1 MIITD
6 KTAVVIL
13 SYNSLSWHQKFL
25 PGIIEYAHD
34 AYDIIVVDHAST
46 TPLSPYFTIHFPEV
60 HLITLET
67 NTGFA
72 GGYHR
77 ALIQIQAPYYILL
90 SADFEVTPNWFPP
103 LINFMETHPQVAACA
118 PKIKNYRAKEYFEY
132 AGAAGGFIDNMGF
145 LFCRGRIFNT
155 LEKDEGQY
163 NDNIPVLWASGGCL
177 MIRSEVYH
185 QIGGLDTQL
194 FAHME
199 EVDLCWRIW
208 NRGYEVYSI
217 GASEVFHVGGS
228 IISYGSPAKTYYN
241 FRNNLIL
248 LVKNH
253 PTKHLIPMLF
263 FRLCLDGLA
272 GIQFILKGQFKNCW
286 AIVRAHVGFYKK
298 APYYFQWRR
307 KNPPKSLS
315 KGYYSKSIL
324 WEYFFKKNKK
334 FTQLTKNQ

>member
-25 PGIIEYAHD
+25 PGIIENSHNGYEV
-34 AYDIIVVDHAST
+34 IVVDHAST
-46 TPLSPYFTIHFPEV
+46 TPLAPYFSIHFPEV
-60 HLITLET
+60 HLITLPN

-77 ALIQIQAPYYILL
+77 ALLQIKAPYYVLL
-90 SADFEVTPNWFPP
+90 SADFEVTTNWFTP
-103 LINFMETHPQVAACA
+103 LLDFMESHPQVAACA
-118 PKIKNYRAKEYFEY
+118 PKIKSFQQKQYFEY

-163 NDNIPVLWASGGCL
+163 DDSIPVLWASGGCL
-177 MIRSEVYH
+177 MIRAHLYHEV
-185 QIGGLDTQL
+185 GGLDTQL

-199 EVDLCWRIW
+199 EVDLCWRLW
-208 NRGYEVYSI
+208 NHGYEVYSI
-217 GASEVFHVGGS
+217 GSSEVYHVGGS
-228 IISYGSPAKTYYN
+228 IISYGSPQKTYYN

-253 PTKHLIPMLF
+253 PTKRLIPFLF
-263 FRLCLDGLA
+263 LRLCLDGIA
-272 GIQFILKGQFKNCW
+272 GIQFILQGKFQNCW
-286 AIVRAHVGFYKK
+286 AIIRAHFGFYKK
-298 APYYFQWRR
+298 ARYYFQWRK
-307 KNPPKSLS
+307 KNPPQTLS
-315 KGYYSKSIL
+315 KGYYPKSIL

-334 FTQLTKNQ
+334 FTQLTKH